1 MEREEREVHR
11 ASGIEERKRKTRNRG
26 GQPVG
31 MKGERESEIGN
42 TSEREYETKNER
54 YARTKQRKKS
64 IKWRRK
70 MNEEEGWHM
79 SETKA

>member
-1 MEREEREVHR
+1 MHRWRCEQHKREKEKEL
-11 ASGIEERKRKTRNRG
+11 ETRDRG